1 MQEKEL
7 VYIALKFFFWSLYID
22 ILQHWKQGFG
32 DGPLTPAS
40 MGMISL
46 LVAVILLK
54 GMMDVRKKGMAGEGR
69 EPEGGRQEKRQAQIT
84 WFKIRKTRWSFESST
99 LLASQAH
106 YAASPAHSSHLPEAA
121 FKHSELY
128 LNTTTLETT
137 RHLTNSTRASVLLNS
152 SLVWWRWE

>member
-1 MQEKEL
+1 MPEKEF

-54 GMMDVRKKGMAGEGR
+54 GMMDVKEERDGGWGEGARGR
-69 EPEGGRQEKRQAQIT
+69 EAGK
-84 WFKIRKTRWSFESST
+84 K
-99 LLASQAH
+99 
-106 YAASPAHSSHLPEAA
+106 ASPD
-121 FKHSELY
+121 Y
-128 LNTTTLETT
+128 L
-137 RHLTNSTRASVLLNS
+137 V
-152 SLVWWRWE
+152 